1 MPIVT
6 TSARKRPGRHSSLVT
21 RHSSL
26 AIAALAAIAIAVVL
40 VALHFLR
47 EGPASSGPE
56 PPKVSDTTAK
66 PASRPAGTPATAAPA
81 AATGGAA
88 SGRAEPERGEA
99 PHLPAANRQTVQ
111 PSNSQTNSP
120 LDEAEQERK
129 KWEAE
134 RRLRHGT
141 EQLLAMIIS
150 TDATGVPPLPVS
162 EEAEESLRRDLLVAI
177 TNDISIFEDEDER
190 TQEVKERVA
199 EAKRQLAD
207 ILQKGGSVV
216 AAIREYEA
224 YVNEGAKVRSEVLA
238 KVAPEVEA
246 ISNDAEA
253 VEYVESVN
261 EALKKEDIPPI
272 KLEEVGFEVEE
283 PSGE

>member
-1 MPIVT
+1 M
-6 TSARKRPGRHSSLVT
+6 
-21 RHSSL
+21 
-26 AIAALAAIAIAVVL
+26 
-40 VALHFLR
+40 
-47 EGPASSGPE
+47 
-56 PPKVSDTTAK
+56 VSDTTVKHASTAK
-66 PASRPAGTPATAAPA
+66 SPAAAAPS
-81 AATGGAA
+81 AATGGEA

-150 TDATGVPPLPVS
+150 ADATGVPPLPVS
-162 EEAEESLRRDLLVAI
+162 EEAEESLRRDLIVAI

-283 PSGE
+283 LSGV

>member
-1 MPIVT
+1 MSGKIVT
-6 TSARKRPGRHSSLVT
+6 TSSNRRPRRPFPLRPVAVGVVVLV
-21 RHSSL
+21 
-26 AIAALAAIAIAVVL
+26 AALAAISFFR
-40 VALHFLR
+40 H
-47 EGPASSGPE
+47 SG
-56 PPKVSDTTAK
+56 KVSVTKPETPQTKSETIAEPVTGTKGEEPAKAGAGDARPDSEEAQEVVKAETAVG
-66 PASRPAGTPATAAPA
+66 SSTAEDK
-81 AATGGAA
+81 
-88 SGRAEPERGEA
+88 AEPEKA
-99 PHLPAANRQTVQ
+99 DDAAGGQKQNEE
-111 PSNSQTNSP
+111 S
-120 LDEAEQERK
+120 
-129 KWEAE
+129 
-134 RRLRHGT
+134 RRLKHHT
-141 EQLLAMIIS
+141 EQLLGMIIS
-150 TDATGVPPLPVS
+150 TREMGVPPVPIS
-162 EEAEESLRRDLLVAI
+162 EEDEESLRRDLLVAI

-246 ISNDAEA
+246 ISNDTEA

-283 PSGE
+283 PQGP